1 MADSPDLGIDVD
13 VDVDTELDEV
23 REELRSIT
31 RRVLEQRC
39 PIDRVRSLANDP
51 IGFDEPLWREAAEL
65 GWLGLE
71 IPESY
76 GGAGMSFAELAVVL
90 DELGRGLVPL
100 PVLSSVV
107 LGTSAILVG
116 GSNEQRSEW
125 LPALAAGERRLAVA
139 MTGESGRVGFEA
151 LGVAATIGG
160 GGVHLA
166 GDAGFVADAHVADA
180 LVVAARV
187 GESIQLMLVPAGAD
201 GVRVTVELSQDQ
213 TRRLA
218 TVEFDGVKVAH
229 AARLSGGD
237 ALYDWLIDRAAIALA
252 IDSHGGARRA
262 METTVQYAKDRIQFG
277 RPVGSFQ
284 AVKHRCANMF
294 VNVETSRVAADVA
307 ARTLPVGP
315 GKPSRWASIAK
326 SHAADAY
333 VAVADSGIRVHGGI
347 GFTWEH
353 DMHLYLRRAKLNQ
366 ALFGSSLW
374 HRERLAEMLVAE
386 RSGRGYGS

>member
-1 MADSPDLGIDVD
+1 MSDSPDLGIDVD
-13 VDVDTELDEV
+13 IDVGIELDDV
-23 REELRSIT
+23 RDELRSIT
-31 RRVLEQRC
+31 RRVVEQRC
-39 PIDRVRSLANDP
+39 PTQRVRSLANDP
-51 IGFDEPLWREAAEL
+51 IGFDEQLWHEAAEL

-107 LGTSAILVG
+107 LGTGAILAG
-116 GSNEQRSEW
+116 GSDEQRTQW
-125 LPALAAGERRLAVA
+125 LPELAAGDRRLAAAV
-139 MTGESGRVGFEA
+139 TGTSGRVGYDA
-151 LGVAATIGG
+151 LSITATIAAEA
-160 GGVHLA
+160 VHLA
-166 GDAGFVADAHVADA
+166 GVAGFVADAHVADA
-180 LVVAARV
+180 FVVAARV
-187 GESIQLMLVPAGAD
+187 GESVELMLVPAGAH
-201 GVRVTVELSQDQ
+201 GVGVTVESSHDQ

-218 TVEFDGVKVAH
+218 TVQFDGVEVTH
-229 AARLSGGD
+229 ASRLSGGA
-237 ALYDWLIDRAAIALA
+237 ALYDWLIERAAVALS
-252 IDSHGGARRA
+252 IDSHGGARRV

-315 GKPSRWASIAK
+315 GAPSRWASIAK

-366 ALFGSSLW
+366 ALFGSSFW

-386 RSGRGYGS
+386 RSGRRSES